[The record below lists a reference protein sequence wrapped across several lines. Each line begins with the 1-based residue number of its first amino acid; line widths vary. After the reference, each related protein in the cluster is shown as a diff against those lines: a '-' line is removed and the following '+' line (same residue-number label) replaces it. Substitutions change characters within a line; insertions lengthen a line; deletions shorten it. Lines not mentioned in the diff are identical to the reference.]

1 MDKNLAS
8 RVCRFT
14 ESERG
19 RADGVDARAA
29 TLWIIAGICVIPA
42 VGSVDRARVRVV
54 TRRGAE
60 QTGGKKVGR
69 ESGIDQL
76 PAVR

>member
-1 MDKNLAS
+1 M
-8 RVCRFT
+8 

-42 VGSVDRARVRVV
+42 VGSVDRARARVV
-54 TRRGAE
+54 TVA
-60 QTGGKKVGR
+60 GGKKVGR
-69 ESGIDQL
+69 EFGDDQL